1 MTTAPVKREPW
12 HLDRRIPIA
21 TIFVLLVQFAVG
33 IMWITTIANDVKQH
47 DSDITDLR
55 VDAQNRENRI
65 RTLEITLAGQ
75 TSDLRAIQVGIS
87 RIEAQLEK
95 LQEKR
100 HELEPTDR

>member
-1 MTTAPVKREPW
+1 MTTATVQRVPW

-55 VDAQNRENRI
+55 IDAQNRENRI

-95 LQEKR
+95 LQGK
-100 HELEPTDR
+100 